1 MSYEMIDNIMSI
13 LVCLLFVKLPISV
26 LLKKK
31 TDVVDVV
38 MIVSLFVLWWSV

>member
-1 MSYEMIDNIMSI
+1 MTYETIDNVMSI

-31 TDVVDVV
+31 TDVIDVV
-38 MIVSLFVLWWSV
+38 MIVMLFVLWWSV